1 LRKVADAED
10 AYRREQNGGRGA
22 QASDPSAPLNLNGA
36 WYTTDPKGAHGIPSY
51 TMYPDDL
58 KQIMRSIRDG
68 KEQSDFMMLQVHA
81 HPTTGIG
88 GMMAQ
93 PPDYLIEYAHDAIDN
108 GADTFVATG
117 PHQIGGI
124 EIYKGK
130 PIFYGLASIVY
141 TILNTPV
148 GYDRYRDNGL
158 DAFETDLTDEELN
171 WAGWPPFNIF
181 LNKDR
186 THLISGETIL
196 PKSIYQ
202 DGRLVEIDVT
212 PVHFGYGAPM
222 SQLGIPHVATGEVA
236 QRILSRLQELSKPYG
251 TKLEIKGDI
260 GVIKVSS
267 DGKSP

>member
-1 LRKVADAED
+1 
-10 AYRREQNGGRGA
+10 
-22 QASDPSAPLNLNGA
+22 
-36 WYTTDPKGAHGIPSY
+36 
-51 TMYPDDL
+51 M
-58 KQIMRSIRDG
+58 
-68 KEQSDFMMLQVHA
+68 
-81 HPTTGIG
+81 IG
-88 GMMAQ
+88 
-93 PPDYLIEYAHDAIDN
+93 EH
-108 GADTFVATG
+108 
-117 PHQIGGI
+117 
-124 EIYKGK
+124 
-130 PIFYGLASIVY
+130 VY

-202 DGRLVEIDVT
+202 DGKLVEIDIT
-212 PVHFGYGAPM
+212 PIHFGYGAPM

-251 TKLEIKGDI
+251 TKLEISARHRRHQSQFD
-260 GVIKVSS
+260 GVFQASNFGGMAHTGHPS
-267 DGKSP
+267 DFSVMKKEWNIRDVRAPSRLLAPFIEAEPAEACFSRKKACLCRRRRAPGY